1 MDETSLL
8 NRFIHEKGK
17 NLPQPFESQVL
28 ELLPRLRR
36 FAIGLAGSPADG
48 DDLCQ
53 MTIERA
59 LTRRDQW
66 QEGTRLDSWMYRIMR
81 NIFID
86 EKRAGSRRSETF
98 VAEEAG
104 ASVGSDG
111 AQESTVELSMID
123 RAMARLSD
131 EQREAVL
138 LVMVEGYS
146 YKEAADIVGCPVG
159 TLNSR
164 LVRGRDA
171 LMEML
176 EDAS

>member
-1 MDETSLL
+1 M
-8 NRFIHEKGK
+8 
-17 NLPQPFESQVL
+17 
-28 ELLPRLRR
+28 RR

-59 LTRRDQW
+59 LSRRDQW

-86 EKRAGSRRSETF
+86 ERRASSRRSETF
-98 VAEEAG
+98 VDEEAG
-104 ASVGSDG
+104 LSVGADG
-111 AQESTVELSMID
+111 GQEARVELSMVD
-123 RAMARLSD
+123 RAMARLPAD
-131 EQREAVL
+131 QREAVL

-146 YKEAADIVGCPVG
+146 YKEAAAIVDCPVG

-171 LMEML
+171 LMVML
-176 EDAS
+176 EDAQ